1 VDIQA
6 QAIQICKLRLWLSL
20 IVDYELPQDA
30 PFADAIRQVPALPNL
45 AYKVRQGD
53 SILERLFGGVVQLDE
68 LARDREA
75 QEIVEILQSEKAAY
89 FRLSETPEK
98 RHREL
103 KILELQT
110 ALAEKLVEAKRER
123 LGGYQPSLLGE
134 ETTKQRRER
143 EALEARQ
150 REVDELKARVEQVRE
165 RVAKLCRRGDTR
177 SLSAEEL
184 RRQLLGDPDHPTFLW
199 RVDFAEVFQEKGGF
213 DVMIA
218 NPPYVRQEK
227 ITHLKDDLKR
237 VYSKVY
243 HGVADIY
250 VYFYAQGL
258 RQLRDDGTLVYIS
271 SNKFMR
277 AGYGKTLRRLLGQE
291 VTLCTVIDFGDLPV
305 FEATTYPTVLVMR
318 KRGPA
323 EGHTLRALMVDDI
336 AAVDHLPGVVRE
348 QAWLQPQTSLSPK
361 VWTLV
366 RPEIQA
372 LLEKLRH
379 SGMPLKQCV
388 QGRFFNGVK
397 TGFNKAFVITETTR
411 RRLIGADSRSAE
423 LIKPW
428 LRGRD
433 IDRWVVR
440 RSRQY
445 VLYVTRNCPIER
457 YPAIEAYLAQFRK
470 ALERRDG
477 VRNNGPCPWYA
488 LSRSRSENRWAFEQP
503 KIIYPHFNIESN
515 FAYDDSGAYG
525 NDKTYVIPEASL
537 FLLGLLN
544 SCVSC
549 FFLQQLAPSVQ
560 QGYMEFRT
568 IYVSQIPVPDAS
580 PARKADVEALV
591 RKLLDAKG
599 QGPQVA
605 EWEGELNSLVY
616 GVYGLTDQ
624 EIVIVEGQC

>member
-1 VDIQA
+1 
-6 QAIQICKLRLWLSL
+6 
-20 IVDYELPQDA
+20 
-30 PFADAIRQVPALPNL
+30 
-45 AYKVRQGD
+45 VR
-53 SILERLFGGVVQLDE
+53 
-68 LARDREA
+68 
-75 QEIVEILQSEKAAY
+75 K
-89 FRLSETPEK
+89 
-98 RHREL
+98 
-103 KILELQT
+103 
-110 ALAEKLVEAKRER
+110 
-123 LGGYQPSLLGE
+123 
-134 ETTKQRRER
+134 
-143 EALEARQ
+143 
-150 REVDELKARVEQVRE
+150 
-165 RVAKLCRRGDTR
+165 
-177 SLSAEEL
+177 
-184 RRQLLGDPDHPTFLW
+184 
-199 RVDFAEVFQEKGGF
+199 
-213 DVMIA
+213 
-218 NPPYVRQEK
+218 
-227 ITHLKDDLKR
+227 
-237 VYSKVY
+237 
-243 HGVADIY
+243 
-250 VYFYAQGL
+250 
-258 RQLRDDGTLVYIS
+258 
-271 SNKFMR
+271 
-277 AGYGKTLRRLLGQE
+277 
-291 VTLCTVIDFGDLPV
+291 
-305 FEATTYPTVLVMR
+305 
-318 KRGPA
+318 
-323 EGHTLRALMVDDI
+323 
-336 AAVDHLPGVVRE
+336 
-348 QAWLQPQTSLSPK
+348 QAWPQPQASLSPK

-411 RRLIGADSRSAE
+411 RRLLGADSRSAE

-445 VLYVTRNCPIER
+445 VLYVTRDCPIER

-470 ALERRDG
+470 ALERRDE

-599 QGPQVA
+599 QEPQVA

-616 GVYGLTDQ
+616 QAYGLTEE
-624 EIVIVEGQC
+624 EIAIVEGETTSDGGNTR